1 MKTFNLIVKLVTAL
15 TAVAG
20 AIYLIAT
27 YGDQIIAWAKK
38 MLDAMPKCP
47 VQDEAVEEEAVEEE
61 ASAAEEAA
69 EEVPA
74 EEVPAEEVPVEEN
87 APVEEPV
94 AAPADPVA
102 DEADFAE

>member
-47 VQDEAVEEEAVEEE
+47 VQDEPVEEEAP
-61 ASAAEEAA
+61 AAEEAA

-74 EEVPAEEVPVEEN
+74 EEVPAEETAEEVPAEE
-87 APVEEPV
+87 ADPVEEPV
-94 AAPADPVA
+94 VAPADPVA